1 MKLHYLPSHGE
12 VLDDGEDL
20 MMREPFPPGWGRVRH
35 LLPPLVRCGSG
46 EAESS
51 VASLGVRLGHGEA
64 EASVLDVVCGSGT
77 VRLRL
82 LLPPSVC
89 GSGTV
94 RLRRPSSPSAAS
106 WSSLG

>member
-1 MKLHYLPSHGE
+1 
-12 VLDDGEDL
+12 

-64 EASVLDVVCGSGT
+64 EASIVSLGGDRPG
-77 VRLRL
+77 
-82 LLPPSVC
+82 PPSDEW
-89 GSGTV
+89 
-94 RLRRPSSPSAAS
+94 LDEAEAS
-106 WSSLG
+106 VTPLG